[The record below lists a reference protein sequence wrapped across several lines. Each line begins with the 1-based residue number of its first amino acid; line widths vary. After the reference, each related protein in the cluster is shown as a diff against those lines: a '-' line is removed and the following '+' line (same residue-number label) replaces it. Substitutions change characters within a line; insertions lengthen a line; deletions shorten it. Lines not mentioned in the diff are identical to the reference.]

1 MFGARILGRS
11 LSSLARV
18 VNEDQNTVPLP
29 KVPAELIE
37 AVNELSEI
45 RRITNPL
52 KKRDEELAPRIR
64 TKLGLGKFEGPN
76 CIVMV
81 TRVSG
86 TLDTKAIVRD
96 MGEAWAAKYRKEPGL
111 RVALRHKDV
120 PSKLRDGL
128 IDIFSRFWGWL
139 ILLSHRRRSPR

>member
-1 MFGARILGRS
+1 VER
-11 LSSLARV
+11 
-18 VNEDQNTVPLP
+18 EDYHAMPMP

-37 AVNELSEI
+37 AVSELSEI

-52 KKRDEELAPRIR
+52 KKRDEELAPLIR

-120 PSKLRDGL
+120 PPKLRAESIG
-128 IDIFSRFWGWL
+128 IFSRLWGWVL
-139 ILLSHRRRSPR
+139 FFGRQGRSRP

>member
-1 MFGARILGRS
+1 M
-11 LSSLARV
+11 
-18 VNEDQNTVPLP
+18 PMP

-37 AVNELSEI
+37 AVNELDEI

-52 KKRDEELAPRIR
+52 KKRDEELAPLIR
-64 TKLGLGKFEGPN
+64 TQLGLGKFEGPN
-76 CIVMV
+76 CIVIV
-81 TRVSG
+81 TRANG

-128 IDIFSRFWGWL
+128 IDIFSRFWSWFLVIG
-139 ILLSHRRRSPR
+139 RPGRPPR